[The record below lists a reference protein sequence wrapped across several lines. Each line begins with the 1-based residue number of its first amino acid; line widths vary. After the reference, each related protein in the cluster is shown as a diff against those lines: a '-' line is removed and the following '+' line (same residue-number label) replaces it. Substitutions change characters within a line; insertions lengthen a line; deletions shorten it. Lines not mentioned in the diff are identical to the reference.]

1 MSYTWTYLGI
11 SYESEALVEDAI
23 SDTKLRLENNPT
35 DWVIVKALEGNATDG
50 WIVPSVE
57 LTDSEIANLDATK
70 HYSVSSVI
78 AADNDIGLTAAD
90 ATAKIAEHRA
100 VYADFAQVNSVFKL
114 QQYAPTN
121 VDMSVYTSS

>member
-1 MSYTWTYLGI
+1 MSNSWTYGNNNY
-11 SYESEALVEDAI
+11 SSEALVDAAVLNMK
-23 SDTKLRLENNPT
+23 SRLENNPT

-114 QQYAPTN
+114 QHYAPTN
-121 VDMSVYTSS
+121 VDMSGYVS